1 MSVITRFFLLSLTQL
16 ILTFMSIISS
26 TEASPLIERKIL
38 FGNPDKTMVKL
49 SPNGKH
55 ISYIA
60 PRKGVLNIWIAPSSD
75 PLNATPITD
84 DKDRGIRSYCWAY
97 DNTHIIFSQ
106 DEKGDENFRL
116 YTYNLDTQET
126 KLLTNDKGV
135 KALLYG
141 ISHRLPNEILVGVN
155 ERDQRYFDIYKF
167 NILTGTKELLIEN
180 NKFTGFV
187 ADHDLNIR
195 FAKFTN
201 KEGDEEYF
209 QFKDNDW
216 QPFMTVS
223 MEDSTNTGVI
233 GFDKSGLVAY
243 LLDSRDSNTS
253 ILKALNLE
261 NNKTTIIAKDDKADL
276 DIFTVHPT
284 EYIIQA
290 VAVNY
295 DKISYNILD
304 GSIKEDI
311 EFLQQLSNGD
321 LIISSRTID
330 DKYWLVAFDSD
341 ISPVKYYKYDRS
353 NKKASFLFSNRKDL
367 EEYQLARMHPVII
380 KARDGL
386 DLVSYIT
393 FPVDTELDDKLSP
406 KKPLPLVLNV
416 HGGPWARDSW
426 GLDINHQ
433 WLANRGYVVLSIN
446 FRGSTGFG
454 KNFVNAGNMQWG
466 KKMHEDLVDSV
477 NWAIENKIADPAK
490 IAIMGGSYG
499 GYAALAGVTFTPD
512 LFACAIDVVGPSN
525 LLTLINSVPP
535 YWEPILND
543 FKKRIGPWDTEEE
556 KEALLQISPLTF
568 ANRIN
573 KPLFIAQGANDPRVK
588 QAESDQIV
596 EEMQKNNI
604 PVIYALYKD
613 EGHGFAKPSN
623 RLAHYALVE
632 QFLAA
637 ILGGRSEPIGD
648 DMQGANLLL
657 NGKVVNNED
666 AEKIIK
672 GVIESVEY
680 QR

>member
-1 MSVITRFFLLSLTQL
+1 MSIIIRFFLLCVTSL

-26 TEASPLIERKIL
+26 ATTTPLIARKIL

-60 PRKGVLNIWIAPSSD
+60 PKEGVLNIWVAPISD
-75 PLNATPITD
+75 PLDAKPITD
-84 DKDRGIRSYCWAY
+84 DKDRGIRSYCWSY
-97 DNTHIIFSQ
+97 NNTHIIFSQ

-116 YTYNLDTQET
+116 YTYNLDNKET

-135 KALLYG
+135 KAFLYG
-141 ISHRLPNEILVGVN
+141 ISHRFPNEILVGLN
-155 ERDQRYFDIYKF
+155 ERDKRYFDVYKF
-167 NILTGTKELLIEN
+167 NILTGAKELLIEN

-187 ADHDLNIR
+187 VDHDINIR
-195 FAKFTN
+195 FAKLTN

-223 MEDSTNTGVI
+223 MEDSTNTAII

-243 LLDSRDSNTS
+243 LLDSRGSNTS
-253 ILKALNLE
+253 ILKSLNLE
-261 NNKTTIIAKDDKADL
+261 NNQTTILAKDDKADI

-284 EYIIQA
+284 EYTIQA
-290 VAVNY
+290 VAINY
-295 DKISYNILD
+295 NKMSYKILD
-304 GSIKEDI
+304 DSIKEDI
-311 EFLQQLSNGD
+311 EFLQKLSDGD
-321 LIISSRTID
+321 LIINSRTTN
-330 DKYWLVAFDSD
+330 DKDWLVAFDSD
-341 ISPVKYYKYDRS
+341 ISPVKYYKYDRI
-353 NKKASFLFSNRKDL
+353 NKKAFFLFSNRKDL
-367 EEYQLARMHPVII
+367 EEYKLAEMHPVVI

-393 FPVDTELDDKLSP
+393 FPVDSELDNKLSP
-406 KKPLPLVLNV
+406 KQPLPLVLNV
-416 HGGPWARDSW
+416 HGGPWARDYW
-426 GLDINHQ
+426 GLNSTHQ
-433 WLANRGYVVLSIN
+433 WLANRGYAVLSVN

-466 KKMHEDLVDSV
+466 KKMHDDLVDSV
-477 NWAIENKIADPAK
+477 NWAIDNKIADPTK

-499 GYAALAGVTFTPD
+499 GYAALAGITFTPD

-543 FKKRIGPWDTEEE
+543 LKKRIGPWDAEAE
-556 KEALLQISPLTF
+556 KEALRQISPLTF
-568 ANRIN
+568 ANKIQ

-604 PVIYALYKD
+604 PVIYALYQD
-613 EGHGFAKPSN
+613 EGHGFVKPSN
-623 RLAHYALVE
+623 RLSYHALAE

-637 ILGGRSEPIGD
+637 ILGGRAEPIGV

-657 NGKVVNNED
+657 NGKVASSKD

-672 GVIESVEY
+672 DAIEK
-680 QR
+680 